1 MAGGDE
7 LRENSNPLLGLAFD
21 GTTWWNEIY
30 VLEAEL
36 TMDASKTVEEWEYWD
51 LTWLHAS

>member
-21 GTTWWNEIY
+21 GTTWRNEIY

-36 TMDASKTVEEWEYWD
+36 TMDASKTVEE
-51 LTWLHAS
+51 

>member
-7 LRENSNPLLGLAFD
+7 PRENSNPLLGLTFD

-36 TMDASKTVEEWEYWD
+36 TMDASKTVEEWEYWV

>member
-7 LRENSNPLLGLAFD
+7 LRENSNPLLGLTFD
-21 GTTWWNEIY
+21 GTTLWNEIY

-36 TMDASKTVEEWEYWD
+36 TMDASKTVEEWEYWV

>member
-7 LRENSNPLLGLAFD
+7 LRENSNPLLGLTFD

-36 TMDASKTVEEWEYWD
+36 TMDASKTVEEWEYWV